1 LIILNY
7 HQAAQGDLRRHLLYL
22 RKYYRLQFIESAL
35 CELYSRGDHPGGK
48 DKRLPLAITFDD
60 GYLDNYTHAYALAQ
74 ELQIPLNIF
83 LSSAYIN
90 KGAAF
95 WWFDNLVEKSELP
108 EITLE
113 GHTYNLQTAQG
124 QYEFSIYIDEQIN
137 RRVEPAEQEAY
148 LSWLCEQL
156 QVPAVH
162 MDQTFT
168 TMMNWE
174 QVQEMQ
180 QSGLVAFG
188 GHTLHHCT
196 LSTLDSVERACEEVK
211 PCRDL
216 LQEKLHISARVF
228 AYPHGG
234 PEHIGPYGVA
244 AARRA
249 GYDWALTTMQGTNTP
264 HTHPYLIKRVSVDAR
279 LPFLLIVFMSS
290 GIWDILVAG
299 NRLLKYWKN
308 PKALQKI
315 QLMSHY

>member
-1 LIILNY
+1 MNY
-7 HQAAQGDLRRHLLYL
+7 HQAARGDLRRHLLYL
-22 RKYYRLQFIESAL
+22 RKYYRLQFIEPAL
-35 CELYSRGDHPGGK
+35 HELYTNDRHPRTASK
-48 DKRLPLAITFDD
+48 DKRLPLVITFDD
-60 GYLDNYTHAYALAQ
+60 GYLDNYTCAYALAR

-83 LSSAYIN
+83 LSSAYIG

-95 WWFDNLVEKSELP
+95 WWFDNLVEKSRLA

-113 GHTYNLQTAQG
+113 DHTYNLQTALG
-124 QYEFSIYIDEQIN
+124 QYELSVSIDERIN
-137 RRVEPAEQEAY
+137 KCIDQGEKEAY
-148 LSWLCEQL
+148 LAWLCEQL
-156 QVPAVH
+156 QVPDVH

-168 TMMNWE
+168 SMMGWK

-180 QSGLVAFG
+180 ESGLIAFG

-196 LSTLDSVERACEEVK
+196 LSTLDSVERACEEVA
-211 PCRDL
+211 PCRAL
-216 LQEKLHISARVF
+216 LQEKLNLAVHVF

-244 AARRA
+244 AARRS

-264 HTHPYLIKRVSVDAR
+264 RTHPYLIRRVSVDAQ